1 MLLLKKCMMTET
13 IMFVA
18 GAIFISGLIAELF
31 SVVSA
36 PVGYQDERGFH
47 VGEQVSDTAA
57 DGQWENPS

>member
-1 MLLLKKCMMTET
+1 MMTET